1 MIVVIGHCFHSIVW
15 FGYTPSGVESTSEE
29 TSVTPEDL
37 CSAGGKKNNH

>member
-1 MIVVIGHCFHSIVW
+1 MIVVIGHCCHSTVW

-37 CSAGGKKNNH
+37 CSAGGKKNYH